1 MLRPESETVRWYED
15 NVRRFGYGYR
25 SLGFGHRESQK
36 KRFEAVLRHAAL
48 HGRTVL
54 DAGCG
59 FGDLLPFLRA
69 RRIQPRYTGIDICP
83 SMIARCHRRFPAS
96 ARSFFVADVLDYRP
110 EGRYDYVIA
119 SGLFGLN
126 VPGARERIQPTL
138 ECLFRWCRV
147 GLAINFLSERTLKP
161 ARARLYV
168 DPGEMLEYAL
178 ELTPA
183 VRLDHSYL
191 PNDFTLHL
199 YRTPGWEG
207 TG

>member
-1 MLRPESETVRWYED
+1 MLRPESETVRWYEE

-25 SLGFGHRESQK
+25 SLGFGQRESQR
-36 KRFEAVLRHAAL
+36 KRFEAVLRHAPL
-48 HGRTVL
+48 NDKSVL

-59 FGDLLPFLRA
+59 FGDLLPYLRS
-69 RRIQPRYTGIDICP
+69 RGINPRYSGIDICP
-83 SMIARCHRRFPAS
+83 PMIARCHRRFPAS
-96 ARSFFVADVLDYRP
+96 ARRFVVADVLDYRP
-110 EGRYDYVIA
+110 QERYDHVVA

-126 VPGARERIQPTL
+126 VPGAKERIRPTL
-138 ECLFRWCRV
+138 ERLFGWCRN
-147 GLAINFLSERTLKP
+147 GLVVNFLSRRTRKP

-168 DPGEMLEYAL
+168 EPGDMLEYAL

-199 YRTPGWEG
+199 YRTPAWEG
-207 TG
+207 TR

>member
-1 MLRPESETVRWYED
+1 VLRPESETVRWYED
-15 NVRRFGYGYR
+15 NVRRYGYDHR
-25 SLGFGHRESQK
+25 SLGFGQRESQK
-36 KRFEAVLRHAAL
+36 KRFEAVLRHGAL
-48 HGRTVL
+48 HDKSVL

-69 RRIQPRYTGIDICP
+69 RGVRPRYSGIDICP
-83 SMIARCHRRFPAS
+83 PMIERCHQRFPAS
-96 ARSFFVADVLDYRP
+96 ARRFVVGDVLDHRP
-110 EGRYDYVIA
+110 AGRYDHVVA

-126 VPGARERIQPTL
+126 VPGARERIKPTL
-138 ECLFRWCRV
+138 DRLFSWCRV
-147 GLAINFLSERTLKP
+147 GLVVNFLSGHTRKP

-178 ELTPA
+178 SLTPA

-199 YRTPGWEG
+199 YRRPAWASAG
-207 TG
+207 